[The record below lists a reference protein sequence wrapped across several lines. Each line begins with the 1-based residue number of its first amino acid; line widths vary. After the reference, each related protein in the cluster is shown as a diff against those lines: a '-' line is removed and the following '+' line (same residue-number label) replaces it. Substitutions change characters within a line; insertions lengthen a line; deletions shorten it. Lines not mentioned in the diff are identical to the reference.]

1 MIKVTLNKL
10 SEKTICNDCA
20 FYVEVKGSTECIHP
34 DEFEV
39 NCSTVTFCS
48 SFLPAVE
55 VDSPCVTF
63 DIMENIHL

>member
-1 MIKVTLNKL
+1 MSNSSNWQNKL

-20 FYVEVKGSTECIHP
+20 FYVKVEGFIECIHP

-48 SFLPAVE
+48 SFTPSEE

-63 DIMENIHL
+63 DII